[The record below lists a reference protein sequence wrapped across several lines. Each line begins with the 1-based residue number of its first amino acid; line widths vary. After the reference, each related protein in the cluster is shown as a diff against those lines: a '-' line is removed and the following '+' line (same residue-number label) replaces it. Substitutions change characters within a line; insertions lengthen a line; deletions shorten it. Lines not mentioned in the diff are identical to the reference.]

1 MPLIHLPQK
10 TFTRGQADSL
20 AQRIRKR
27 YPGAYCTTFVLPVI
41 GPVYR
46 ITV

>member
-1 MPLIHLPQK
+1 MPLIQLPQK
-10 TFTRGQADSL
+10 QFTRSQADSL
-20 AQRIRKR
+20 AYRIRKR